1 MITIRGKWYDGRTSF
16 AAEAVMTVYGSGEVR
31 VEAEQGGELLAARPR
46 FDMKAGSRLAE
57 TPRYLLF
64 QDGGK
69 FETEDNEAVD
79 MALARFRPSVW
90 SGLVHRLE
98 SRWPYVLVA
107 LIIMAAFLWGGVK
120 YGVPFTAEV
129 IADRLPPSAYRV
141 ASRQTLSVLDRSLLR
156 PSELDEAIRA
166 RLRNHFRPILQDHPE
181 HDFTILFRKGG
192 RLGPNAF
199 ALPDGTI
206 LFTDEMV
213 RIAGHDDEL
222 AAVLTHEIGHV
233 VHRHGMRRVV
243 QDSLLGFALLALT
256 GDVSGSSE
264 IFLSL
269 PVILTELAYSR
280 EFEREAD
287 DFALSYLRSEGIPP
301 AHFARLMKRI
311 QKKAAAKGKTGDN
324 GWMSYL
330 STHPALEER
339 IRRFDG
345 FAKTGSAA
353 AGNVIID

>member
-1 MITIRGKWYDGRTSF
+1 MITLHGRWYDGRTSV
-16 AAEAVMTVYGSGEVR
+16 AKEAVLTLYGSGEVR
-31 VEAEQGGELLAARPR
+31 VKAAQDGEPLEARSE
-46 FDMKAGSRLAE
+46 FDLEATTRIAQ

-64 QDGGK
+64 PGGGK
-69 FETEDNEAVD
+69 FETEDNDAVD
-79 MALARFRPSVW
+79 RILAQFRRSPW

-98 SRWPYVLVA
+98 SRWPYILAA
-107 LIIMAAFLWGGVK
+107 LAVMVFFLWGGVR

-129 IADRLPPSAYRV
+129 IADQLPPSAYRL
-141 ASRQTLSVLDRSLLR
+141 ASRQTLAVLDRSLLR
-156 PSELDEAIRA
+156 PTNLDQAVRS
-166 RLRNHFRPILQDHPE
+166 RLMNQFRPLLEDHPE

-213 RIAGHDDEL
+213 RIAEHDEEL
-222 AAVLTHEIGHV
+222 SAVLAHEIGHV
-233 VHRHGMRRVV
+233 MHRHGIRRVV

-287 DFALSYLRSEGIPP
+287 DFALSYLTSEGIPP
-301 AHFARLMKRI
+301 EHFARLMKRI
-311 QKKAAAKGKTGDN
+311 RKEAAVEGKSGDN
-324 GWMSYL
+324 GWRSYL

-339 IRRFDG
+339 IQRFQGGRERTD
-345 FAKTGSAA
+345 
-353 AGNVIID
+353 

>member
-1 MITIRGKWYDGRTSF
+1 MITLHGRWYDGRTSV
-16 AAEAVMTVYGSGEVR
+16 ATEAVLTVYGSGEVR
-31 VEAEQGGELLAARPR
+31 VEAAEDGKPLDARPR
-46 FDMKAGSRLAE
+46 FDLRTTARIAQ

-64 QDGGK
+64 PDGGK
-69 FETEDNEAVD
+69 FETGDNDAVD
-79 MALARFRPSVW
+79 RILAQFRRSAW

-98 SRWPYVLVA
+98 SRWPYILAA
-107 LIIMAAFLWGGVK
+107 LAVMSLFLWGGVR

-129 IADRLPPSAYRV
+129 IADHLPPSAYRV
-141 ASRQTLSVLDRSLLR
+141 ASRQTLAVLDRSLLR
-156 PSELDEAIRA
+156 PTKLDQAVRA
-166 RLRNHFRPILQDHPE
+166 RLRNHFRPVLEDHPE
-181 HDFTILFRKGG
+181 QAFTILFRKGG

-213 RIAGHDDEL
+213 RIAEHDDEL
-222 AAVLTHEIGHV
+222 AAVLAHEIGHV

-256 GDVSGSSE
+256 GDVSGSAE

-287 DFALSYLRSEGIPP
+287 DYALSYLTSEGIPP
-301 AHFARLMKRI
+301 AHFARLMKRLR
-311 QKKAAAKGKTGDN
+311 KKAAAKGTPGDN
-324 GWMSYL
+324 GWRSYL
-330 STHPALEER
+330 STHPAPEER
-339 IRRFDG
+339 IQRFQG
-345 FAKTGSAA
+345 GREE
-353 AGNVIID
+353 AG

>member
-1 MITIRGKWYDGRTSF
+1 MITLHGRWYDGRTSV
-16 AAEAVMTVYGSGEVR
+16 ATEAVLTVYGSGEVR
-31 VEAEQGGELLAARPR
+31 VES
-46 FDMKAGSRLAE
+46 AGSGEPLESRSEFDLEATGRIAH

-64 QDGGK
+64 PGGGK
-69 FETEDNEAVD
+69 FETEDNDTVD
-79 MALARFRPSVW
+79 RILARFRGSTRA
-90 SGLVHRLE
+90 GLVHRLE
-98 SRWPYVLVA
+98 SRWPYILAALAFLVL
-107 LIIMAAFLWGGVK
+107 FLWGGVR

-129 IADRLPPSAYRV
+129 IADHLPPSAYRL
-141 ASRQTLSVLDRSLLR
+141 ASRQTLAVLDRSLLR
-156 PSELDEAIRA
+156 PTDLDEAVRT
-166 RLRNHFRPILQDHPE
+166 RLRNRFRPVLEDHPE
-181 HDFTILFRKGG
+181 QEFTVLFRKGG

-213 RIAGHDDEL
+213 RIAEHDDEL
-222 AAVLTHEIGHV
+222 AAVLAHEIGHV
-233 VHRHGMRRVV
+233 VHRHGMRRVI

-287 DFALSYLRSEGIPP
+287 DYALSYLTSEGIAPD
-301 AHFARLMKRI
+301 HFARLMRRLR
-311 QKKAAAKGKTGDN
+311 KKAAAKGKSGDN

-339 IRRFDG
+339 IRRFQG
-345 FAKTGSAA
+345 GPEE
-353 AGNVIID
+353 AG